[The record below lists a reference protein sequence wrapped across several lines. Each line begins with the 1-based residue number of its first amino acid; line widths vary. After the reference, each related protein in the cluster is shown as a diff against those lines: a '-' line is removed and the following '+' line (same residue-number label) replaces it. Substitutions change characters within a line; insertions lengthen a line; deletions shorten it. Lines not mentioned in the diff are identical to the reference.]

1 MKIIDSIPEKI
12 KGGILMV
19 SGLALLFHTLGIL
32 QSFLWYALVIIA
44 VYLIFIGFIKINGI
58 HAVKCMF
65 KRDPEKEIV
74 YHKDQEDIK
83 E

>member
-32 QSFLWYALVIIA
+32 QSFLWYALIIISI
-44 VYLIFIGFIKINGI
+44 YLIFIGFIKVNGI

-65 KRDPEKEIV
+65 KRENKNIV
-74 YHKDQEDIK
+74 YHDDQEK
-83 E
+83 V